1 MATSSNIFL
10 IDDDFIRQPEVVHS
24 RVTGTEG
31 LGSLI
36 KEAGTSKETHA
47 VGIDTNIF
55 EFDLEGY
62 VEDFNES
69 VIGAYN
75 RGSDD
80 ELPADMGVAR
90 SIIPAGGFRVFYEI
104 AFNSNN
110 PAVPWT

>member
-1 MATSSNIFL
+1 MTTTSSP
-10 IDDDFIRQPEVVHS
+10 RQPKIVHS

-47 VGIDTNIF
+47 VGIDATIF

-62 VEDFNES
+62 VEDFNER

-75 RGSDD
+75 RGADD
-80 ELPADMGVAR
+80 ELPADLGVAR
-90 SIIPAGGFRVFYEI
+90 SFIPAGHGRLPRFLLHR
-104 AFNSNN
+104 ARD
-110 PAVPWT
+110 P